1 MTDLEYAA
9 ELAQELDTDCIDLGI
24 KLVHNKEE
32 FKKEKHSFPLA
43 VKARKIKWWV
53 QAVIDQNE

>member
-32 FKKEKHSFPLA
+32 FKKEKRGKSN
-43 VKARKIKWWV
+43 I
-53 QAVIDQNE
+53 